1 MNWYFQKRH
10 AYDQNQLLN
19 RTRRTS
25 LPRRLVLPF
34 ILLIAFVVR
43 LSLLPTAEKM
53 HFNYIA
59 DSRMYADKAMLIM
72 EGKQL
77 ERVWHQGPLYP
88 YFLAGICSAAGRK
101 SMYPVLFV
109 QMLLGLCSIFLVYA
123 ITMRVSGSWVAA
135 CIASFLLALYQPMI
149 FYEEMILMESL
160 LTFLYLAFLGTIIMA
175 EMGGKKRMWF
185 TAGLILGIA
194 ALGRGSILLF
204 ALFYLGFKAIQ
215 GIKISSSEGKKAV
228 YIRLALFVAGTVLT
242 VSPLTIRNFI
252 VGRDFVP
259 LAANYGI
266 TFYEGNNRFAKG
278 IYMDPPGLNLDQD
291 FTGEK
296 IASFITKRPLKP
308 SEVSRFWM
316 GEAWKDIKQAPFRF
330 VWLLGLKT
338 AYYWNMAEIPNAES
352 YTFAKKH
359 TPFYSI
365 PLIGFPIAGIFG
377 LLGIALAWRRR
388 RKSAA
393 VLLLFVAAHMV
404 SVAMFFIAARYR
416 ISVVPVLLIFASMA
430 IVYAVD
436 LFRKKQN
443 KKLAMSGVAAGCAAL
458 FVFFPWQGISNQ
470 NIIASTYNNMGLFY
484 SANNNVDVA
493 RKYYESTI
501 HECPGFWKPYNN
513 LGNLYL
519 ARGEKEKA
527 LSCYLQGLQKG
538 VPYDSCA
545 MFIHMSLGTYY
556 LKEGNIEEAR
566 KHYAQASPYVPYS
579 LMMRQLSNELKL

>member
-1 MNWYFQKRH
+1 MP
-10 AYDQNQLLN
+10 L
-19 RTRRTS
+19 
-25 LPRRLVLPF
+25 
-34 ILLIAFVVR
+34 ILLTALCIR
-43 LSLLPTAEKM
+43 LPLLPSAEKM

-59 DSRMYADKAMLIM
+59 DSRMYADKAMLIL
-72 EGKQL
+72 EGKPL

-101 SMYPVLFV
+101 SMYPVLFA
-109 QMLLGLCSIFLVYA
+109 QMLLGLCSISLVYA
-123 ITMRVSGSWVAA
+123 ISMRVSGSWAAA
-135 CIASFLLALYQPMI
+135 CIAALLLALYQPMI

-160 LTFLYLAFLGTIIMA
+160 LTFLYLALLLAIIMA
-175 EMGGKKRMWF
+175 ETSSKKRVWF
-185 TAGLILGIA
+185 AAGLILGIA

-215 GIKISSSEGKKAV
+215 SIKISSLEGKKAA
-228 YIRLALFVAGTVLT
+228 YIRLALFAAGTVLA
-242 VSPLTIRNFI
+242 VSPLTIRNSI
-252 VGRDFVP
+252 VGKDFVP

-278 IYMDPPGLNLDQD
+278 KYMDPPGLNIDQD

-296 IASFITKRPLKP
+296 IASFIAKRPLKP

-316 GEAWKDIKQAPFRF
+316 GEAWKEIKQAPFHF
-330 VWLLGLKT
+330 AGLLGLKT
-338 AYYWNMAEIPNAES
+338 AYYWNRAEIPNAES
-352 YTFAKKH
+352 YSFAKRYAI
-359 TPFYSI
+359 FYSI

-377 LLGIALAWRRR
+377 LLGIALALRQR

-393 VLLLFVAAHMV
+393 VLLFFVAAHMV

-436 LFRKKQN
+436 LIRKKQN
-443 KKLAMSGVAAGCAAL
+443 KKLALYGITAGCAAL
-458 FVFFPWQGISNQ
+458 FVFFPWQGLSNK
-470 NIIASTYNNMGLFY
+470 NFLASTYNNIGLFY
-484 SANNNVDVA
+484 SANNNFTAA
-493 RKYYESTI
+493 RQYYESAMR
-501 HECPGFWKPYNN
+501 ECPDFWKPYNN

-519 ARGEKEKA
+519 ARNEKEKA

-538 VPYDSCA
+538 FPDDSCA

-579 LMMRQLSNELKL
+579 LMMRQLSNELKF